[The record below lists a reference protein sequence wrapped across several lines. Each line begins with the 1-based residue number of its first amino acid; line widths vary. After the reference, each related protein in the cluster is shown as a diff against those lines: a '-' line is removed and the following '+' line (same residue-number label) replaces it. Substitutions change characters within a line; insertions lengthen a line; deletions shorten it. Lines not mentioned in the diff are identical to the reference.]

1 MFRFCR
7 NHKLE
12 LLPGVRERISFI
24 PLSGHTGSFLRV
36 LIILIMSRFC
46 RNHTLELLP
55 GISHWVQ
62 QEAHEAV
69 NKHIEAFIKINP

>member
-7 NHKLE
+7 NHK
-12 LLPGVRERISFI
+12 
-24 PLSGHTGSFLRV
+24 
-36 LIILIMSRFC
+36 
-46 RNHTLELLP
+46 LELLP

-69 NKHIEAFIKINP
+69 TKPLILFLHGFPEFWYSWRHQIKYFQKVL

>member
-7 NHKLE
+7 NHK
-12 LLPGVRERISFI
+12 
-24 PLSGHTGSFLRV
+24 
-36 LIILIMSRFC
+36 
-46 RNHTLELLP
+46 LELLP